1 MIRIPTNT
9 NTLSAGVSL
18 DEKDSM
24 QTTPGA
30 DALNVG
36 ELSRGE
42 QAFSPDLES
51 IKGAVSVGAS
61 GCPTCSVSDIPW
73 SKALWL
79 MAEPGCFSVNADSVI
94 RRIMPQC
101 ILQAQD

>member
-24 QTTPGA
+24 QVTPGA
-30 DALNVG
+30 DALSVG
-36 ELSRGE
+36 EPSRGE
-42 QAFSPDLES
+42 QAFSSDLEA

-61 GCPTCSVSDIPW
+61 GCPTCSDSDVPL
-73 SKALWL
+73 STALWF
-79 MAEPGCFSVNADSVI
+79 MAVPGCFPVNAGSVI
-94 RRIMPQC
+94 KRIMPRS
-101 ILQAQD
+101 ISQAQD